1 MKKRFLIILF
11 TMAISMSLYA
21 CNKNTNETASNDV
34 QNQPTET
41 ATQEETTT
49 QEESS
54 TEIETTTQEESS
66 TETESTAQEESST
79 EIETTTQE
87 ESSTETES
95 TAQQSKAIDEKGVE
109 NVDINVVVT
118 PVIEPTVEV
127 STEASTQQPSST
139 NDSGTTVW
147 TDPET
152 GRTITVRKGSGNDG
166 DLKDNKDYSG
176 SEYDW
181 MRNIEI
187 E

>member
-66 TETESTAQEESST
+66 TETESTAQ
-79 EIETTTQE
+79 
-87 ESSTETES
+87 
-95 TAQQSKAIDEKGVE
+95 QSKAIDEKGVE

-127 STEASTQQPSST
+127 STEASTQQASST

-166 DLKDNKDYSG
+166 DLKNDEDFSG
-176 SEYDW
+176 SEWDW
-181 MRNIEI
+181 MNGGEI